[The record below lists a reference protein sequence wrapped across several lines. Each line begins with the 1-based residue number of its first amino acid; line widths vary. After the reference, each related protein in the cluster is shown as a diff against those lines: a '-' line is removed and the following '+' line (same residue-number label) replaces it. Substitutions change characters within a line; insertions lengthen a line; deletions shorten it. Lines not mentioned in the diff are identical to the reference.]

1 MGVANT
7 ITSACC
13 IFSVMATASSSIT
26 HRPSVWQARQPRQN
40 AMLLP
45 RRETTSTVC
54 PAARAPAAKAFAS
67 VSELLRAQA
76 YAEDENVFGH
86 IGPLLFERLDTAA
99 GI

>member
-40 AMLLP
+40 AMFLP
-45 RRETTSTVC
+45 RSEMTSTEC
-54 PAARAPAAKAFAS
+54 PAARAPSAKAFAS
-67 VSELLRAQA
+67 ASELLLARRLALRIRMFLA
-76 YAEDENVFGH
+76 ISVFSFLSGLTL
-86 IGPLLFERLDTAA
+86 PL
-99 GI
+99 